1 MRYIIYM
8 IETDKQSIEA
18 LIGSNKDIFFKIQ
31 VSMKNVVILSIISVH
46 HLSLKSDPTYT
57 RVNSKVPL
65 KKLE

>member
-1 MRYIIYM
+1 M

-18 LIGSNKDIFFKIQ
+18 LIGSNKDIFFNKIQ

>member
-1 MRYIIYM
+1 M

-18 LIGSNKDIFFKIQ
+18 LIGSNKDILIPYFFKIQ

-57 RVNSKVPL
+57 RVNSKVSL